1 MKTRQSNWTKS
12 RYSGDIFFIVLILIL
27 IGSSYFFL
35 WRGDKNE
42 NQGHTAD
49 IIVNQKTIMKISLHQ
64 NKTYK
69 IKGYIGLSI
78 IEVNN
83 GKIRFTHSACAKKY
97 CVLSGWHQLSGD
109 TAACLPNRVVIK
121 VNGTPKG
128 FDVLNY

>member
-1 MKTRQSNWTKS
+1 MKINRHNGTES
-12 RYSGDIFFIVLILIL
+12 RHAGDILFILLALALIA
-27 IGSSYFFL
+27 SSYYYL
-35 WRGDKNE
+35 WRGAENQ

-69 IKGYIGLSI
+69 IKGHIGLSI
-78 IEVNN
+78 IEVYN
-83 GKIRFTHSACAKKY
+83 GKIRFTHSACTKKY
-97 CVLSGWHQLSGD
+97 CVLKGWHQLSGS
-109 TAACLPNRVVIK
+109 TLACQPNHVVIR